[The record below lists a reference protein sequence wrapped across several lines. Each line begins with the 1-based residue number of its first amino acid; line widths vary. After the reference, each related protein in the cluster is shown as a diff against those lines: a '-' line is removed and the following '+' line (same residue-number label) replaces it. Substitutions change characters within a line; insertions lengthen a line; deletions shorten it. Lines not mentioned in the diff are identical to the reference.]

1 MQTQE
6 QSISP
11 APAIDLASPLSD
23 KERGQLERCE
33 TVIQRGLQTF
43 LETGNALATIRD
55 QGLFRETHR
64 GFRSYCRDKW
74 NLGKTHAYRLID
86 DAAAV
91 AELSPIGDK
100 PANEA
105 QARAL
110 AEAPEGERQSV
121 WDEAVGAAPDGKV
134 TAAHIT
140 SIIER
145 RWPKPAKQSPTPE
158 PPANDL
164 RSPSAPDAPEGRSL
178 RNWDEVINPAPVVP
192 DAEARVE
199 AMAETAGVGE
209 IAAEIKAS
217 AGLSPA
223 EVTREEQREQQP
235 SPAAVRPPV
244 APAEPKPPV
253 DKRKQPL
260 KTMAELA
267 AEKAEKAGKEPVRP
281 SAWAGKTTAVIP
293 NELVDRLAAV
303 GGDVAPAITTYCDLA
318 EILNEF
324 GLEPKDALSYLKR
337 FLVAC
342 CDHEEDPDDVIQAIG
357 AGAEAPD
364 AA

>member
-64 GFRSYCRDKW
+64 DFRTYCRAKW

-140 SIIER
+140 AIIER
-145 RWPKPAKQSPTPE
+145 RWPKPSKPE
-158 PPANDL
+158 PAPNDL
-164 RSPSAPDAPEGRSL
+164 RSPSEPASAPEPPAAPDAG
-178 RNWDEVINPAPVVP
+178 
-192 DAEARVE
+192 ARVA

-209 IAAEIKAS
+209 ITGEIQTA
-217 AGLSPA
+217 AGLSPVDA
-223 EVTREEQREQQP
+223 VRDEQRERQP
-235 SPAAVRPPV
+235 TPAAVRPP
-244 APAEPKPPV
+244 APTPAPPAP

-267 AEKAEKAGKEPVRP
+267 AEKAEKAGKEPVKP

-303 GGDVAPAITTYCDLA
+303 GGDVA
-318 EILNEF
+318 EIVNEF